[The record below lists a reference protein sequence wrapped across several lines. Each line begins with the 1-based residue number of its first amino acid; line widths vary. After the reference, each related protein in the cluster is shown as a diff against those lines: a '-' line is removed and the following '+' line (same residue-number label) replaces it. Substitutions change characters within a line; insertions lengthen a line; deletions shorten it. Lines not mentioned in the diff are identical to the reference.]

1 MMRFASEINRMAH
14 ERVQTEARLKKMGI
28 AIDENYQDPPIKAL
42 E

>member
-1 MMRFASEINRMAH
+1 MMRFASKINRMAP
-14 ERVQTEARLKKMGI
+14 ERAQTEARLKKMGI

>member
-1 MMRFASEINRMAH
+1 MAQ
-14 ERVQTEARLKKMGI
+14 ERAQTEARLKQMGI